1 MTSVTRGKG
10 KELVT
15 LIGGETD
22 ISDDIKIGGII
33 FEFER
38 TVMSGTQ
45 KKIKITTGDPDNY
58 VINGLM
64 RYLLNG
70 VQGTIVLKEE

>member
-1 MTSVTRGKG
+1 
-10 KELVT
+10 
-15 LIGGETD
+15 
-22 ISDDIKIGGII
+22 
-33 FEFER
+33 
-38 TVMSGTQ
+38 MSGTQ